1 MEELLI
7 QFWIWLGK
15 TPEQYANEGIL
26 FVWGHEEEDFPEFL
40 KLMELAENVVNSND
54 MSEDS
59 INDLLTVMALDNESE
74 SLLEYIEEF
83 SSNEQLEQIT
93 RLGLIHLQSEARWQ
107 IAELLYRRKPKN
119 YRQYLSELACDSHWY
134 VRKRANNCIELLK
147 EEGLWQD

>member
-15 TPEQYANEGIL
+15 TPEQYANEGVAQID
-26 FVWGHEEEDFPEFL
+26 GSEECDFPYFS
-40 KLMELAENVVNSND
+40 KLIKHAQDIVKNNLRFDE
-54 MSEDS
+54 S
-59 INDLLTVMALDNESE
+59 IDELLTVMALDNESE
-74 SLLEYIEEF
+74 SLLEYIEEY
-83 SSNEQLEQIT
+83 SSNEQLEQIIQ
-93 RLGLIHLQSEARWQ
+93 LGLIHLQSEARWQ